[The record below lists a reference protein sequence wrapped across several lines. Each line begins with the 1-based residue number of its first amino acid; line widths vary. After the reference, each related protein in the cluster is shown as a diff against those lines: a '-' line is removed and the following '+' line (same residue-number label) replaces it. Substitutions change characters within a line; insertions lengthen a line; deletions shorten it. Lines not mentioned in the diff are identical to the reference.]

1 MPWIGFIFLMGHM
14 SANQLN
20 RQFANAPGKVDITG
34 RPSTFSAQIASNYIP
49 GAQMVL
55 VMKVT
60 LHVLILKPFAVKTK
74 TL

>member
-1 MPWIGFIFLMGHM
+1 MPWIGFVFLMGHM
-14 SANQLN
+14 SANQLR

-34 RPSTFSAQIASNYIP
+34 RPLTLSAQIGSNYIA

-60 LHVLILKPFAVKTK
+60 LHELILKLFDVKTK
-74 TL
+74 AL

>member
-1 MPWIGFIFLMGHM
+1 MPWIGFVFLMGHM

-20 RQFANAPGKVDITG
+20 RQFWNAPGKIDITG
-34 RPSTFSAQIASNYIP
+34 RPSTSSVQLVSKYVP

-60 LHVLILKPFAVKTK
+60 LHRWILKPFAVRTK
-74 TL
+74 NL